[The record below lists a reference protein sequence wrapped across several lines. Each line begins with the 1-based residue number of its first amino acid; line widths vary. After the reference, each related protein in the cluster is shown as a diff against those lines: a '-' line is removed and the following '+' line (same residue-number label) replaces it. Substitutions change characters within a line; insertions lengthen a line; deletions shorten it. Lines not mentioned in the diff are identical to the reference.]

1 MGPRVMPV
9 SEPPTINMSPPSPVD
24 HPMENTSPTNT
35 SGTSQGHESDPNG
48 KPSNGRTNI
57 SSPPDHGS
65 ASNSGNMPAPPPAAA
80 AAVHQPK
87 IVQTAFIH
95 KLYK

>member
-1 MGPRVMPV
+1 MGPRIVPV
-9 SEPPTINMSPPSPVD
+9 SEPPSTMSGHGLND
-24 HPMENTSPTNT
+24 AMDTTSPGDT
-35 SGTSQGHESDPNG
+35 SNSQGNEPDING
-48 KPSNGRTNI
+48 KANNLRSGN
-57 SSPPDHGS
+57 SSPPEQP
-65 ASNSGNMPAPPPAAA
+65 SNSGNMSAPSST